1 MFHKPRDTSVGNS
14 VLATKVRFAAS
25 ALSSDED
32 LTIEGIVEGSIA
44 NRSHQV
50 TIGRSGRVKADVH
63 ARIIVVEGTIEGD
76 LLGEEAVHM
85 RRTARVV
92 GNVTSPRITL
102 EDGATVKGNIRTSGR
117 SPAAPRAA
125 AEQAPPP
132 PAGSMRAQ

>member
-1 MFHKPRDTSVGNS
+1 VGNS
-14 VLATKVRFAAS
+14 VLGTKVRFTAS

-50 TIGRSGRVKADVH
+50 TIGRRGRVKADVH
-63 ARIIVVEGTIEGD
+63 ARIIVVEGSIEGD

-102 EDGATVKGNIRTSGR
+102 EDGATVKGNIRTSAR
-117 SPAAPRAA
+117 SPAAPPAA
-125 AEQAPPP
+125 TEQAPPP
-132 PAGSMRAQ
+132 LPAGSLRAQ